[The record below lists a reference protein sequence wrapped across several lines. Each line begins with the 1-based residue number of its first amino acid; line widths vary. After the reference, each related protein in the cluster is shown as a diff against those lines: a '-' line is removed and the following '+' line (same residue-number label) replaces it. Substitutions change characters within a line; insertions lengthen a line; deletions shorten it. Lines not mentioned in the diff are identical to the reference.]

1 MGMRA
6 ELIRKMSP
14 AVRKLLYN
22 DSYYCKDVET
32 HKYDKYI
39 ADNPDNVKALEQAM
53 TNKGITLVV
62 APTGSGKTRTLVD
75 VAKKVVKQDKNCK
88 VYIALPTVDTTQQTG
103 HLPEVRAMSGGD
115 MFYASKKITATT
127 YEKLDKVHDY
137 IRMQKAQGSRERYV
151 LLLDECHYLVV
162 QHKFREY
169 AMKGIISGIENNFYD
184 SIILVT
190 ATPAPMSLFRCNKCI
205 EFESDTYRPVMDR
218 IEIEFVDDVIEY
230 VKNIDLDKCFP
241 FVRLNDKDIIADLAR
256 NYLPYYAVITSETK
270 DNSLYNSIVEKETI
284 QNSQYR
290 GILSTSVSE
299 VGLNVTTYPS
309 NLQMIAAFHDWN
321 MSVDGIEQF
330 FNRVRRTDTSHI
342 ECAKVI
348 LPKQKA
354 PEAYLLDRDG
364 NRLCEFHDIV
374 VENDIVFIKDTNQMD
389 GVPYGD
395 YRMELNLYGGKW
407 EKNMYIQPCG
417 GGESVYCKDS
427 EPVFFY
433 VERFRPLLD
442 ILKTNI
448 RRAGAV
454 VKTLQPMVDACAKA
468 RNERQIKE
476 NLTDD
481 EMEGLELD
489 DNKLIAVMTLAGIEA
504 QKELKDC
511 LKYENGEI
519 KVDYRILYMVSYNQY
534 QKQYLYNADK
544 LKEELE
550 ARMKVRV
557 DFVETATGRGKREYD
572 RNNLW
577 EGLEHVRQEVVCDEH
592 YYNAIIKWEENKY
605 TSDISHS
612 DNISRIRR
620 TGYMQE
626 LMKSLEKLQ
635 MSKGSILRVLVN
647 SKSKGKVTKYK
658 NAYILIT
665 SNRMLEKFDGMNTED
680 IPLYSRGLKDT
691 LQVAAYCY
699 LKQKG
704 CGCYNVTD
712 TLAGEIIAF
721 YKKVYPE
728 GAKALNAKTA
738 NGRVKKMLRK
748 MYKSKGSNA
757 IRSLLRT
764 DESDIFAIEESDY
777 Q

>member
-1 MGMRA
+1 
-6 ELIRKMSP
+6 
-14 AVRKLLYN
+14 
-22 DSYYCKDVET
+22 
-32 HKYDKYI
+32 
-39 ADNPDNVKALEQAM
+39 M

-62 APTGSGKTRTLVD
+62 APTGSGKTRTLAD
-75 VAKKVVKQDKNCK
+75 VAKKVVKQDKDCK

-115 MFYASKKITATT
+115 MFYTSKKITATT

-137 IRMQKAQGSRERYV
+137 IRMQKAKGSRERYV
-151 LLLDECHYLVV
+151 LLLDECHYLVA

-184 SIILVT
+184 SVILVT
-190 ATPAPMSLFRCNKCI
+190 ATPASMPLFRCNKCI

-241 FVRLNDKDIIADLAR
+241 FVRLNDKDVIADLAE
-256 NYLPYYAVITSETK
+256 NYLPSYAVVTSGTK
-270 DNSLYNSIVEKETI
+270 GNSLYNSIVEKETI
-284 QNSQYR
+284 SDSQYR

-321 MSVDGIEQF
+321 MNVDGIEQF
-330 FNRVRRTDTSHI
+330 FNRVRRTDTAHI

-364 NRLCEFHDIV
+364 NRLCEFHDVV
-374 VENDIVFIKDTNQMD
+374 VENDIVYVKDTGQMD

-395 YRMELNLYGGKW
+395 YRMELVLYGGKR
-407 EKNMYIQPCG
+407 EKNLYIQPCG
-417 GGESVYCKDS
+417 DGECVYCKDDG
-427 EPVFFY
+427 PVFFY
-433 VERFRPLLD
+433 VERFRPLVD

-448 RRAGAV
+448 RRADTV
-454 VKTLQPMVDACAKA
+454 VQTLQPLVDACAKA
-468 RNERQIKE
+468 RDERQKRE

-519 KVDYRILYMVSYNQY
+519 KVDYRMLYMASYNQF
-534 QKQYLYNADK
+534 QKQYLYNADR

-557 DFVETATGRGKREYD
+557 DFVETDTGKGKREYD

-577 EGLEHVRQEVVCDEH
+577 EGLEYVRQEVACDEH
-592 YYNAIIKWEENKY
+592 YYNAIIRWEENKY
-605 TSDISHS
+605 TSDIHHRE
-612 DNISRIRR
+612 NISGIRR

-626 LMKSLEKLQ
+626 LMKGLEKIQ

-658 NAYILIT
+658 NAYILVT
-665 SNRMLEKFDGMNTED
+665 SNRMLEKFNGMDAED
-680 IPLYSRGLKDT
+680 IPLYNRGVKDT
-691 LQVAAYCY
+691 LQVAIYCY
-699 LKQKG
+699 LTQKG

-712 TLAGEIIAF
+712 ALAGEILAF
-721 YKKVYPE
+721 YKKVYPMETKVFRAKNPE
-728 GAKALNAKTA
+728 GS
-738 NGRVKKMLRK
+738 VKKLIKR
-748 MYKSKGSNA
+748 MYKSKGKDV
-757 IRSLLRT
+757 IRNQLRT
-764 DESDIFAIEESDY
+764 DEKDIFSIEESDY
-777 Q
+777 K